1 MKTEEIKDLRELLGT
16 IEFAN
21 AQLEQS
27 VQKLEQYKNIEK
39 LLPILESLKE
49 IDLGKHI
56 EKIDFKKIGEE
67 LFLGVRQSINAQNT
81 IITNS
86 VLALEKK
93 SKDLNAIVQDLQE
106 LDELSINLQKL
117 KKSIQGFNLK
127 MIVGSLILGLGM
139 GTIGSYVYSAYIQP
153 KPFEKLLSKRA
164 YTVEE
169 SNGFKDILVITSSF
183 QTGNLKDG
191 STWIAFTYP
200 QTQQHTTKK
209 DQK

>member
-21 AQLEQS
+21 AQLEQA
-27 VQKLEQYKNIEK
+27 VQKLSQFQDIEK
-39 LLPILESLKE
+39 LVPVLQGLKE
-49 IDLGKHI
+49 IDLGSYI
-56 EKIDFKKIGEE
+56 SKINFQKIGEE
-67 LFLGVRQSINAQNT
+67 MFTGVRQSINAQNT

-86 VLALEKK
+86 VQALEKK

-106 LDELSINLQKL
+106 LDELSVSLRDL
-117 KKSIQGFNLK
+117 KKGIQGFNK

-139 GTIGSYVYSAYIQP
+139 GTTGSYVYSAYIQP

-164 YTVEE
+164 YTAEE
-169 SNGFKDILVITSSF
+169 SNGFKDILVITAPF
-183 QTGNLKDG
+183 QSGNFKDG
-191 STWIAFTYP
+191 SAWISFNFP
-200 QTQQHTTKK
+200 QQQTNQKK